1 MLAVLEF
8 GFVVAFGVETLLKL
22 LLLMLLLLL
31 LLVIVFVVASLTRA
45 LAAIRSRGS
54 WKVTF
59 LAFVEVVAESGV
71 CGEGFEGDGGDMMF
85 LVDDAV

>member
-1 MLAVLEF
+1 
-8 GFVVAFGVETLLKL
+8 
-22 LLLMLLLLL
+22 
-31 LLVIVFVVASLTRA
+31 
-45 LAAIRSRGS
+45 
-54 WKVTF
+54 VTF

>member
-8 GFVVAFGVETLLKL
+8 GFVVAVGVETLLML

-31 LLVIVFVVASLTRA
+31 LLFIVFVVASLTRA